1 MTIEEIVNLWSK
13 DAVIDQTDL
22 INASLS
28 IPRLHSTYFRIF
40 LQEKSIL
47 QDYIGAMKLLRLE
60 KYEMYTMGP
69 TADVVANWKVKTL
82 PDQGQI
88 LKSEVQKYIDADLD
102 VLNLERKYTNQL
114 EKVKFVESII
124 SSFRDRGFAIKN
136 AIDMMKF
143 QAGS

>member
-1 MTIEEIVNLWSK
+1 MTIEEIVNMWSS
-13 DAVIDQTDL
+13 DSVIDQTDL

-40 LQEKSIL
+40 LQEKAIL

-60 KYEMYTMGP
+60 KYEMYTQGP
-69 TADVVANWKVKTL
+69 TADVVVNWKVKVL
-82 PDQGQI
+82 PDQGLI